1 MDKDNINNKINDCK
15 GTCKTITG
23 CTCKDIEEGSETA
36 IESKSSLLK
45 TNTSATTCG
54 GCCKKK
60 RLYGSN
66 KLDVYNYL
74 DKFPKMY
81 MDINLVEV
89 QFKNTRKEYFNNS
102 NNLEIYKGD
111 IVVVEASPGSD
122 IGEVTLTGKLVEL
135 QMKKANYKND
145 VKRIYRTAKLADIEK
160 YELAKAKEH
169 RTMLR
174 AREIAEELEIDM
186 KISDVEFQGDGNK
199 AIFYY
204 IADGRV
210 DFRQLIKHYAS
221 EFKIKIEMKQIGA
234 RQEAG
239 RVGGIGPCGRELCC
253 SSSMSNFVSVTT
265 GAARIQDIPINPQKM
280 TGQCGK
286 LKCCMNFEVDVY
298 VEAQKSIPPHSMELY
313 TADSTY
319 YFFKADILK
328 GMVAYSTAKNFPAN
342 LVTIEAKRAFD
353 IMRMNKKGQKPD
365 TLDVKEELKENTKPK
380 SVDLLETESITRF
393 DSKNGNK
400 KNKKRNNKSFPRN
413 KEGEN
418 EALITDS
425 VENNNDSSNS
435 NSNNTNKRID
445 KRPRNLNNKNPNTP
459 KQETTEKKQF
469 VDKPTN
475 GKKKLNKRINTDEN
489 Q

>member
-1 MDKDNINNKINDCK
+1 MDTQNNKINDCK
-15 GTCKTITG
+15 GTCKTIIG
-23 CTCKDIEEGSETA
+23 CTCKEKKVEVEETTKT
-36 IESKSSLLK
+36 ISKLTVNNEKS
-45 TNTSATTCG
+45 C
-54 GCCKKK
+54 CCKKK

-81 MDINLVEV
+81 MEMNLVEV

-111 IVVVEASPGSD
+111 IIVVEANPGSD

-135 QMKKANYKND
+135 QMRKVNYKTE
-145 VKRIYRTAKLADIEK
+145 VKRIYRVAKQADLDK
-160 YELAKAKEH
+160 YETVKAKEH
-169 RTMLR
+169 STMLR

-265 GAARIQDIPINPQKM
+265 GAARIQDIPLNPQKM

-298 VEAQKSIPPHSMELY
+298 MEAQKNIPTQAVELY
-313 TADSTY
+313 TTDATY

-328 GMVAYSTAKNFPAN
+328 SAVAYSTARNIPAN
-342 LVTIEAKRAFD
+342 LVSIPATRAFEV
-353 IMRMNKKGQKPD
+353 IRMNKKGQKPD
-365 TLDVKEELKENTKPK
+365 TLDIKAQVKETEEKR

-393 DSKNGNK
+393 DSKNNTK
-400 KNKKRNNKSFPRN
+400 KNKKKGNKTIVKNQEQNTVNNNNKDAT
-413 KEGEN
+413 EN
-418 EALITDS
+418 VT
-425 VENNNDSSNS
+425 NNDSKTERKPS
-435 NSNNTNKRID
+435 
-445 KRPRNLNNKNPNTP
+445 NKNKGNNNR
-459 KQETTEKKQF
+459 KVETKENI
-469 VDKPTN
+469 PTDQN
-475 GKKKLNKRINTDEN
+475 NANQKKKLNKRIDPDANK
-489 Q
+489 